1 MVRPNN
7 FRLITLGRL
16 ALVSPSGEDE
26 SVALRRRKLTLLAVL
41 ALADRPYSRDALADM
56 FWGEEDEERARHSL
70 SDALSHFRRIL
81 GRNAI
86 AHRRSE
92 VMLSEEV
99 RLGVDAL
106 EFAAACE
113 ARDTARAVELYAGP
127 LLDGVHLDRSTRF
140 EEWMTRERDRYNR
153 LFIRACEVECLAL
166 ARARRWEECA
176 ALSRRWL
183 AAAPL
188 STDAALY
195 LINAIKAPGSREAAV
210 AALAEY
216 QSMRA
221 LLEREYGTRPDQR
234 ITTLA
239 AELSARVTEAD
250 GDPDP
255 ATRRA
260 VARPGLSAEP
270 GAQTAA
276 QRAVPAIQAAE
287 GGSPARDATAQSPP
301 ASLPPSVAASSTP
314 AFSSASVSAPP
325 ATLPVHSAPAAQAAA
340 RKRTLI
346 AIAAAALSLALITGG
361 TFLAGRRAAT
371 PVHAAVATH
380 PVVAITLIQNVR
392 NDSSV
397 AWLEEGLKQMIAA
410 DLSRSGAVEVVAPS
424 RVRDVARRA
433 QLGRRGP
440 LGTDG
445 AIRLARE
452 VGATWAVTGGL
463 TRGKDLYVLDVGVR
477 DVSTGDLVRLFT
489 VTGSDILEVADQAAS
504 HILSAANAGGPGPRL
519 ADVETSNIGA
529 YQHYV
534 RAVQARAQ
542 GRFPEELR
550 ELDAA
555 IALDSGFVSALT
567 ARLRIAQEARDAPL
581 IERLAAAFS
590 AARGRATTWDWLYEG
605 VYSAY
610 HDGKHARAEE
620 LGRQLTDRYPH
631 DPRAYAMLADVYAS
645 HGEWG
650 AADSV
655 LRRALSLDSLAAEAG
670 RGPCAPCT
678 AFGGLVR
685 IRLAM
690 GELSGAERAAN
701 RWVVLQ
707 PDAPASWGH
716 LAEVLS
722 DAGRF
727 DSALTVARRA
737 SMLAGDDP
745 AYAARVGRILLM
757 ARRYDQVDSAIS
769 SWLGRGDDY
778 RLEALDLRA
787 MLLRERGRIRESNRV
802 IERTVAEFP
811 AAHSLDLVRANGL
824 ARLGRWREAVRV
836 YETHAHSTGWSEP
849 PSPYHPL
856 TGDAARAFA
865 WEHALAADA
874 LAASGDTVRLRVLAD
889 SIESIGARSYYGR
902 DWRLHHHVR
911 GLIAVRGGRPREAAR
926 EFEKARWG
934 VAGWTLTVAR
944 LARVELELGEPRDA
958 IALLRDA
965 YETSP
970 DAMGRYEPRSE
981 LDLLM
986 AEAFRM
992 AGMRDSSDTYAGYAK
1007 VAWAHADPEVEAQL
1021 SAFERSASRGGS

>member
-41 ALADRPYSRDALADM
+41 ALSDRPYSRDALADM

-86 AHRRSE
+86 AHRRAE

-127 LLDGVHLDRSTRF
+127 LLDGVRLDRSARF

-188 STDAALY
+188 SADAALY

-239 AELSARVTEAD
+239 AELSARVAEAD
-250 GDPDP
+250 GDPDS

-260 VARPGLSAEP
+260 VAPPGLSAEP

-287 GGSPARDATAQSPP
+287 DGTPARDATAQSPP
-301 ASLPPSVAASSTP
+301 ASMPPSVAASSTP

-325 ATLPVHSAPAAQAAA
+325 ATPPVHSTPAAQAAA

-380 PVVAITLIQNVR
+380 PVVAVTLIQNVR

-433 QLGRRGP
+433 QLARRGP
-440 LGTDG
+440 LGNED
-445 AIRLARE
+445 AIKLAKE
-452 VGATWAVTGGL
+452 VGATWAVSGGL
-463 TRGKDLYVLDVGVR
+463 TRGQGLYVLDVGLR
-477 DVSTGDLVRLFT
+477 DVATGDLVRLFT

-504 HILSAANAGGPGPRL
+504 HILAAASAGGPGPRL
-519 ADVETSNIGA
+519 ADVETSNVGA

-534 RAVQARAQ
+534 RAVQAHGE
-542 GRFPEELR
+542 GRFAEELR

-555 IALDSGFVSALT
+555 IALDSGFVSAIT
-567 ARLRIAQEARDAPL
+567 ARLRLAQEARDAPL
-581 IERLAAAFS
+581 VERLAAAFR
-590 AARGRATTWDWLYEG
+590 AARGRATDWDWLYQG
-605 VYSAY
+605 VYSAL
-610 HDGKHARAEE
+610 HNGEHARAVE
-620 LGRQLTDRYPH
+620 LGRQLVDRYPR
-631 DPRAYAMLADVYAS
+631 DPRAYAMLADVYALY
-645 HGEWG
+645 GRWK

-655 LRRALSLDSLAAEAG
+655 LRRALSLDSLATEAG
-670 RGPCAPCT
+670 HGPCAPCT
-678 AFGGLVR
+678 AYGGLVR
-685 IRLAM
+685 MRLAM
-690 GELSGAERAAN
+690 GDLSGAEHAAN
-701 RWVVLQ
+701 RWVALQ
-707 PDAPASWGH
+707 PDAPAPWSH
-716 LAEVLS
+716 LSEVL
-722 DAGRF
+722 AYEGRY
-727 DSALTVARRA
+727 DSALTVANRA
-737 SMLAGDDP
+737 SMLADDG
-745 AYAARVGRILLM
+745 ATYAASVGRILLM
-757 ARRYDQVDSAIS
+757 ARRFDDVDSVITV
-769 SWLGRGDDY
+769 WLARDDDY
-778 RLEALDLRA
+778 RLEALDLRT
-787 MLLRERGRIRESNRV
+787 MLLRERGQIRESNRV
-802 IERTVAEFP
+802 IERLVARYP
-811 AAHSLDLVRANGL
+811 AALSLELVRANGL
-824 ARLGRWREAVRV
+824 ARLGKWEEAVKV
-836 YETHAHSTGWSEP
+836 YEDHEHSTGRSEP
-849 PSPYHPL
+849 PSPYRPL
-856 TGDAARAFA
+856 TGDDARAFA

-874 LAASGDTVRLRVLAD
+874 LAAGGDTIRLHALAD
-889 SIESIGARSYYGR
+889 SIESVGARSYYGR

-911 GLIAVRGGRPREAAR
+911 ALIAMRGGRLREAAE
-926 EFEKARWG
+926 EFQKARWG
-934 VAGWTLTVAR
+934 VAGWTSTEAR
-944 LARVELELGEPRDA
+944 LARVYLALGEPRDA
-958 IALLRDA
+958 IAVLRDA
-965 YETSP
+965 YKSTP

-992 AGMRDSSDTYAGYAK
+992 TGMRDSSDTYAGY
-1007 VAWAHADPEVEAQL
+1007 VRRAWAHADPEVK
-1021 SAFERSASRGGS
+1021 ASLHELDES